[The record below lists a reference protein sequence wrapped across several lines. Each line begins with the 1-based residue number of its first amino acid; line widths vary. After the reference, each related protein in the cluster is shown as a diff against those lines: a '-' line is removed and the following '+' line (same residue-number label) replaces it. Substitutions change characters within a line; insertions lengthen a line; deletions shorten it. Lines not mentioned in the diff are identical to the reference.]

1 MSAWIR
7 MIKDEEAD
15 QSLLETLKL
24 ARTPHG
30 TVDNVMRVHSLRPH
44 TMKGHLKLYK
54 SILHDDSNTI
64 PIWFQETLG
73 SYVSFLNG
81 CDYSFANHWKNAEI
95 LIDSKE
101 RSNLI
106 KRALEARKPEMVF
119 EGKELE
125 ILRYAE
131 KLTLKPNSMVKED
144 IIRLRMAGWTDG
156 EILEA
161 NQIVGYFCYA
171 NRLLNGL
178 GVSTEGD
185 VIGYYSTANQ
195 KQ

>member
-1 MSAWIR
+1 MIR
-7 MIKDEEAD
+7 DEEAD
-15 QSLLETLKL
+15 NGLLETLKL

-54 SILHDDSNTI
+54 SVLHDDSNTI
-64 PIWFQETLG
+64 PMWFQETLG

-81 CDYSFANHWKNAEI
+81 CDYSFANHWKNAET

-106 KRALEARKPEMVF
+106 KQALEARKPEMVF
-119 EGKELE
+119 DGKELE

-131 KLTLKPNSMVKED
+131 KLTLNPNSMVKED
-144 IIRLRMAGWTDG
+144 IIKLRMAGWTDG

-185 VIGYYSTANQ
+185 VIGYYTTANQ
-195 KQ
+195 K

>member
-7 MIKDEEAD
+7 MMDDKEAD
-15 QSLLETLKL
+15 NALLETLEL

-44 TMKGHLKLYK
+44 TMIGHLQLYK
-54 SILHDDSNTI
+54 AVLHNEMNSM
-64 PIWFQETLG
+64 PLWFQETLG

-81 CDYSFANHWKNAEI
+81 CDYSFANHWNNAEV
-95 LIDSKE
+95 LIASRE
-101 RSNLI
+101 RSKLI
-106 KRALEARKPEMVF
+106 KKALLARKPELAF
-119 EGKELE
+119 QGKELE

-131 KLTLKPNSMVKED
+131 KLTLHPNTMVKRD
-144 IIRLRMAGWTDG
+144 VTKLKSSGWTDG

-161 NQIVGYFCYA
+161 NQIVGYFCYV

-185 VIGYYSTANQ
+185 VIGYYKPEEN
-195 KQ
+195 

>member
-7 MIKDEEAD
+7 MIRDEEAD
-15 QSLLETLKL
+15 NGLLETLKL

-54 SILHDDSNTI
+54 SVLHDDSNTI
-64 PIWFQETLG
+64 PMWFQETLG

-81 CDYSFANHWKNAEI
+81 CDYSFANHWKNAET

-106 KRALEARKPEMVF
+106 KQALETRKPEMVF
-119 EGKELE
+119 DGKELE

-131 KLTLKPNSMVKED
+131 KLTLNPNSMVKED
-144 IIRLRMAGWTDG
+144 IIKLRMAGWTDG

-185 VIGYYSTANQ
+185 VIGYYTTANQ
-195 KQ
+195 K

>member
-1 MSAWIR
+1 MSAWIK
-7 MIKDEEAD
+7 MIDDNEAD
-15 QSLLETLKL
+15 NALLETLEF

-44 TMKGHLKLYK
+44 TMIGHLQLYK
-54 SILHDDSNTI
+54 SVLHDERNTM
-64 PIWFQETLG
+64 PLWLQETLG
-73 SYVSFLNG
+73 SYVSLLNG
-81 CDYSFANHWKNAEI
+81 CDYSFANHWRNSEV
-95 LIDSKE
+95 LIDSME
-101 RSNLI
+101 RSKLVKEALI
-106 KRALEARKPEMVF
+106 TRKPELAF
-119 EGKELE
+119 QGRELE

-131 KLTLKPNSMVKED
+131 KLTLNPNSMAQED
-144 IIRLRMAGWTDG
+144 VTRLKQSGWSDG

-185 VIGYYSTANQ
+185 VIGYYLP
-195 KQ
+195 KEL